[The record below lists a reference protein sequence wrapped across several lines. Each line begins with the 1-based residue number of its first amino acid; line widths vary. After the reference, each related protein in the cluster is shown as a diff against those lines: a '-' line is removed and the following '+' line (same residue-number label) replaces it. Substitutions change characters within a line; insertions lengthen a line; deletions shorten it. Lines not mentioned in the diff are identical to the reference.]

1 MTLRFA
7 TIFCALVCCISWGVT
22 LGGEAADTVTV
33 PTAAHA
39 PLSDYDLGLQRA
51 RGSGDTINIGEVNAQ
66 LSDIGQNATLDHN
79 TVESSVTGS
88 NTVSNGAFAG
98 ASGLATVIQNS
109 GNNVIIQNATIVN
122 YSAKQ

>member
-7 TIFCALVCCISWGVT
+7 IILCALVCCSGWGLT
-22 LGGEAADTVTV
+22 LGEGTADTVTD
-33 PTAAHA
+33 PTDAHA

-51 RGSGDTINIGEVNAQ
+51 RGSSDNINLGEVNTQ
-66 LSDIGQNATLDHN
+66 LSDIGQNAKLDYN
-79 TVESSVTGS
+79 VVESSITGN

-98 ASGLATVIQNS
+98 ATGFATVIQNS

-122 YSAKQ
+122 YSAHQ